1 MRPHYSQSSRENATP
16 SIGTSPLAF
25 YKEVPSP
32 GPKIEAFRYLSC
44 TTMSNCKRQ
53 NKRSQ
58 FLRKRSWS
66 LDGWTKIF
74 CHRVLAYTRMRYVS
88 CLVPIPLK
96 QMSNFFR
103 ENKGNLRGTLGE
115 RSVRASPGYWSFLE
129 AFQFEN
135 SKSVS
140 NDPYYTTL
148 TAPRFQVISHVNI
161 TEFHNHHWTLSET
174 HALTCCCFS

>member
-25 YKEVPSP
+25 YKEVPSL
-32 GPKIEAFRYLSC
+32 GPKIKALHYLSC

-58 FLRKRSWS
+58 FPRKRSWS

-74 CHRVLAYTRMRYVS
+74 CHRVLAYTRMR

-96 QMSNFFR
+96 SVISW
-103 ENKGNLRGTLGE
+103 EKIRGTLGE

-140 NDPYYTTL
+140 NDLYHTTL
-148 TAPRFQVISHVNI
+148 TAPRFQVISHVNVLSSIII
-161 TEFHNHHWTLSET
+161 TGR
-174 HALTCCCFS
+174 

>member
-25 YKEVPSP
+25 YKEVSSP
-32 GPKIEAFRYLSC
+32 GPKIEAFHYLSC

-103 ENKGNLRGTLGE
+103 ENKGNLRGKECESFPGLLVIFRSFSVRKLE
-115 RSVRASPGYWSFLE
+115 ECFKRSVSHNSNCTEISGY
-129 AFQFEN
+129 
-135 SKSVS
+135 
-140 NDPYYTTL
+140 
-148 TAPRFQVISHVNI
+148 I
-161 TEFHNHHWTLSET
+161 TCKCYWVP
-174 HALTCCCFS
+174 